1 MTTFDNSAPMG
12 ATGLPQ
18 PRRWVCVLLGL
29 FMMLA
34 GLMVLGDIALFTVVS
49 ALFIGWMVIATGA
62 FEIFHAFWTKGWG
75 GFLWQVVLGAL
86 YIALGLIIVTQPL
99 AGALLLTY
107 LLGVA
112 LLVSGI
118 VRMLIGAGRRQQGG
132 WIMIVS
138 GAFGVLAG
146 LVILTGFPAS
156 GIWVLGV
163 LLGVDL
169 VSHGIGWLTY
179 AWMPAPRAA

>member
-1 MTTFDNSAPMG
+1 MTTYDSSAPMG

-29 FMMLA
+29 FMVLA
-34 GLMVLGDIALFTVVS
+34 GLMVLGDVALFTVVS
-49 ALFIGWMVIATGA
+49 ALFIGWMLIATGA

-107 LLGVA
+107 LLGMV
-112 LLVSGI
+112 LLVSGV

-132 WIMIVS
+132 WIMILS

-156 GIWVLGV
+156 GLWVLGL
-163 LLGVDL
+163 LLGIDL

-179 AWMPAPRAA
+179 AWLPAARAA